1 MTPKLHRTLHSE
13 LVMLN
18 ILAIGVGVSV
28 ALITEF
34 FLLLISWIFS
44 SLFGSTDITV
54 IDFKWW
60 MVAIPAL
67 GGLMGGVIIHFGV
80 KDARGHGVPV
90 VMEAMATHHGRLDP
104 KLGLTKACAAATC
117 VGTGLSLGRVGP
129 MVLVGSTFGSAL
141 AQKLH
146 LSVEHTKILL
156 ACGAASAIAV
166 AFNAPLGGVVL
177 ALELILT
184 EFKTRSFI
192 PLVVAAVFA
201 TTIGHGFEGA
211 DPVFQFDDVDTS
223 IRFESVSDYLELLH
237 FLALGLT
244 AGLAGVLFIRL
255 LYHVDWF
262 SRHLRRLPGWLHP
275 AIGGLMVGI
284 LALGAPEILSN
295 GFTVIQAA
303 VHKPMDG
310 RFVWQMMLLLAL
322 AKVLATSL
330 SVGSGSSGGVFTP
343 SLFIG
348 AMLGG
353 GIAGGMVELH
363 VIPAAHVRI

>member
-166 AFNAPLGGVVL
+166 DPSYME
-177 ALELILT
+177 ALE
-184 EFKTRSFI
+184 
-192 PLVVAAVFA
+192 
-201 TTIGHGFEGA
+201 
-211 DPVFQFDDVDTS
+211 TS
-223 IRFESVSDYLELLH
+223 IS
-237 FLALGLT
+237 T
-244 AGLAGVLFIRL
+244 
-255 LYHVDWF
+255 
-262 SRHLRRLPGWLHP
+262 SREMR
-275 AIGGLMVGI
+275 
-284 LALGAPEILSN
+284 
-295 GFTVIQAA
+295 
-303 VHKPMDG
+303 
-310 RFVWQMMLLLAL
+310 VW
-322 AKVLATSL
+322 
-330 SVGSGSSGGVFTP
+330 
-343 SLFIG
+343 
-348 AMLGG
+348 
-353 GIAGGMVELH
+353 
-363 VIPAAHVRI
+363 